1 FVIGSIFPVATT
13 DRVMVP
19 TSTVARR
26 ESSGDAAA
34 PFREVR
40 PHRPAMPIAPRT
52 APSVSFLDR
61 FMNSSGV
68 GWTCREAIDPTR
80 ETTEDRQRR
89 FQAVP
94 PHEAVPAGSGGTSG
108 GRGRQAMIVRRNA
121 RPRPG
126 PGPAPLS
133 MW

>member
-1 FVIGSIFPVATT
+1 
-13 DRVMVP
+13 
-19 TSTVARR
+19 
-26 ESSGDAAA
+26 
-34 PFREVR
+34 
-40 PHRPAMPIAPRT
+40 PIAPRT

-133 MW
+133 MWILKTTDPAPPEGAFTFRIGPGSIRTLG